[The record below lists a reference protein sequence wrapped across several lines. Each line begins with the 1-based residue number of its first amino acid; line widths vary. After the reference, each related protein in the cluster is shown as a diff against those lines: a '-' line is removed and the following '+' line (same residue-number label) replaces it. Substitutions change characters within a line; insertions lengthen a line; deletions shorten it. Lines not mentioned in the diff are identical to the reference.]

1 MALFKE
7 LKLLK
12 EQLVYWENYQPSGN
26 MGKWG
31 RSVRLESL
39 NAKITKLQ
47 KKISEKRLE
56 NKKDENK

>member
-1 MALFKE
+1 MALFKD

-12 EQLVYWENYQPSGN
+12 EQLVYWENYIPSGN

-31 RSVRLESL
+31 RSVRFESL